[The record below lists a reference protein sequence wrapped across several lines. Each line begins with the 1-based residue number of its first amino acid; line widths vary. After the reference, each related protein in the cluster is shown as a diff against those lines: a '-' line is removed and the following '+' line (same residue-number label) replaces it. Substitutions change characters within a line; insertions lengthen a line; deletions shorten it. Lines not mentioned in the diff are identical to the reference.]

1 MNSKA
6 KQRAHDVA
14 WIRKFAEERLGTVG
28 KTIGATIANELEKTP
43 LEGETPPAEAGVE
56 PGAEAES

>member
-14 WIRKFAEERLGTVG
+14 WIRKFAEEKLGTVG
-28 KTIGATIANELEKTP
+28 KTIGKTIADQLEKAP
-43 LEGETPPAEAGVE
+43 LEGETPPAEAGLDD
-56 PGAEAES
+56 ESESES